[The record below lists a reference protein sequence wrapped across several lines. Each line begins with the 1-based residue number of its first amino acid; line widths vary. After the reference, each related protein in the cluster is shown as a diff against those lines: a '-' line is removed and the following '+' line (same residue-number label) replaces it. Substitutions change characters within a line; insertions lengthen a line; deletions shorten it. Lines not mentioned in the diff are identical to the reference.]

1 MKKFLKKNGKLI
13 IEVPNANNI
22 LYLSSLKEYKEFSF
36 CKKHL
41 IIFSEKVL
49 KRFLNYAGFKVKKII
64 YFQRY
69 NFDNHL
75 NWLINKR
82 PNGHNELK
90 NVSSKILK
98 KHYEKLL
105 IKLKLT
111 DTLIAVA
118 E

>member
-22 LYLSSLKEYKEFSF
+22 LFLSSLKEYKELSF
-36 CKKHL
+36 CRKHL

-49 KRFLNYAGFKVKKII
+49 KEFLNYTGFKVKKII
-64 YFQRY
+64 YSQRY

-75 NWLINKR
+75 HWFINKR